1 MIFYFSGTGNSE
13 WTAQKIAEKTSDKAY
28 DIVKLKELPEIDGEQ
43 QIGFVFPVY
52 AWGAA
57 EPHDGICQKTEKN
70 ESFHFRGVHLR
81 RKCRKNH
88 EKIFCCL
95 SS

>member
-57 EPHDGICQKTEKN
+57 EPMTEFAKKLKKTKA
-70 ESFHFRGVHLR
+70 FTFGVCTYGGNAG
-81 RKCRKNH
+81 KP
-88 EKIFCCL
+88 
-95 SS
+95 